1 MLTTIYDDLVLETR
15 WKKNM
20 EVDQLK
26 ELMLFFFFFFS
37 FFIIFLV
44 DKLKEP
50 FFFLRRK
57 RLKKKI
63 KKAPIFLN
71 FIPV

>member
-26 ELMLFFFFFFS
+26 ELMLFFF
-37 FFIIFLV
+37 L
-44 DKLKEP
+44 
-50 FFFLRRK
+50 FFFL
-57 RLKKKI
+57 
-63 KKAPIFLN
+63 
-71 FIPV
+71 